1 MNNIFANNKATVHR
15 MTIEFIQPPNPPAK
29 HHKASST
36 TQSRTTIKTWQIS
49 GTGVNVAVE
58 GLDRSGRA
66 VHSLE
71 SVKHTEFW
79 RHDDDLGLMM
89 QLGIAPAQ
97 AA

>member
-49 GTGVNVAVE
+49 G
-58 GLDRSGRA
+58 LDRSGRA